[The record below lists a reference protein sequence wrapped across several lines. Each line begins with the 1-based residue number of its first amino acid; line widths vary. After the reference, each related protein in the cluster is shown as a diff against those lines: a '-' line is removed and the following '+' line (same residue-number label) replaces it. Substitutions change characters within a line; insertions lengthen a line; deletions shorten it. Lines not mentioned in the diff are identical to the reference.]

1 MTKYAS
7 FWQWFSSVEEDIHT
21 HLEEH
26 PDDYAAD
33 ILMHLKDVHTD
44 LVFDIPFELNN
55 KKHELIISA
64 DGDPD
69 LFPIVQELVEEAPQY
84 SNWIIHN
91 LRPRTNQLDQ
101 AIELDGLYLEY
112 EDIFFVLEKDTFPC
126 AIDVYI
132 RNYDKDDHRYVH
144 GYFLLLDTLL
154 GEYLAVTLL
163 PETRVHSLDEAPDNV
178 KRLLLLRELV
188 DQQVS

>member
-21 HLEEH
+21 HLEEQ
-26 PDDYAAD
+26 PDDYASD
-33 ILMHLKDVHTD
+33 ILMHLKDVHPD

-69 LFPIVQELVEEAPQY
+69 LFPIVQELVDEAPIY

-91 LRPRTNQLDQ
+91 LRPRTNQYDQ

-112 EDIFFVLEKDTFPC
+112 EDIFFELEEDTFPC

-132 RNYDKDDHRYVH
+132 RGYDKDDHRYVH

-163 PETRVHSLDEAPDNV
+163 PETRVHTLDEAPDNA

-188 DQQVS
+188 DQQVT